1 MGVTFVDH
9 PWFLKLLEI
18 LIWVFKFSDLYMQ
31 IYITYFLYIFDDNG
45 SYML

>member
-9 PWFLKLLEI
+9 PCFLKVLEN
-18 LIWVFKFSDLYMQ
+18 LIWVFKFSDFYMQ
-31 IYITYFLYIFDDNG
+31 IYITYFLYIFGDNG